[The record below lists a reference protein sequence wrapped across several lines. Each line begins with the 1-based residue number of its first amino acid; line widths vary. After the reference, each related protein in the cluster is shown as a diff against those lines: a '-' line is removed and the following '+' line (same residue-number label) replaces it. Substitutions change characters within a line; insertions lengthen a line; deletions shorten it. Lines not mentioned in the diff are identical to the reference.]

1 MKKFTLSTMLS
12 ASVASATTL
21 FPVASS
27 ACGGFFCTTVPIN
40 QAAEQIVFRQRP
52 GRVTAMVRIAYSG
65 NAEDFSWVVP
75 VPDTPE
81 ISIGTD
87 TTFNELD
94 FSTQPLF
101 QLQQEGNVCEQDELV
116 FPDAD
121 TAAVAESASDGEGGV
136 VIEEELTVG
145 PFDIDI
151 VSSDNP
157 DDMSIWLQE
166 NGYLL
171 TDRGTELIEPY
182 VLDGMKFVAL
192 KLRSGES
199 SGNIQPIILDYPS
212 DRPMVPIRLTAV
224 AAEDDMGVLVW
235 VVNDQL
241 GRAIPDNYLHVVPNY
256 ARVDWFSGP
265 FNAYGSYQSL
275 ITDAMNESGGQG
287 FATDFAGTLDASIAG
302 SLTGPQRVE
311 SNLVLLDNIDRDA
324 QFITESLLISTNPS
338 VALSNLQTILPVP
351 AGLDTNL
358 YFQPEQLEAT
368 FTPTEL
374 RDARV
379 AMREVVVTR
388 ELNPLQD
395 SVSLLPEGAYLT
407 RLFTT
412 LSADEMTLDPTFDY
426 NTTMPDQTRERNAL
440 LSASCDND
448 VSNWQLILGEGTGRD
463 GEIVADVSGEPLP
476 IFNGVPE
483 PLDDQPAAFLRQ
495 RTSADAEPETLFQA
509 ELSTVFVGST
519 DTTSSSSSSS
529 GGSSGIGSL
538 GGGVLALISGIW
550 MLRRYRS
557 GNCSRRIRR

>member
-1 MKKFTLSTMLS
+1 
-12 ASVASATTL
+12 
-21 FPVASS
+21 
-27 ACGGFFCTTVPIN
+27 
-40 QAAEQIVFRQRP
+40 
-52 GRVTAMVRIAYSG
+52 MVRIAYTG

-101 QLQQEGNVCEQDELV
+101 QLQQEGNVCEQDELLV
-116 FPDAD
+116 FPVTDAS
-121 TAAVAESASDGEGGV
+121 AESDSLDEQGSV
-136 VIEEELTVG
+136 VIEQQLEVG

-157 DDMSIWLQE
+157 DDMSIWLQD

-224 AAEDDMGVLVW
+224 AAEEDMGVLVW
-235 VVNDQL
+235 VVNDQI

-265 FNAYGSYQSL
+265 FNAYASYQSL
-275 ITDAMNESGGQG
+275 VTDAMNESGGQG

-302 SLTGPQRVE
+302 SLTGPELVE
-311 SNLVLLDNIDRDA
+311 SNLVFLDSINRDA
-324 QFITESLLISTNPS
+324 QFITESLLVSTNLGL
-338 VALSNLQTILPVP
+338 ALSNLQTILPVP
-351 AGLDTNL
+351 AGFDINL
-358 YFQPEQLEAT
+358 YFQPEQLEAV
-368 FTPTEL
+368 FTPDEL

-379 AMREVVVTR
+379 AMREVIVTR
-388 ELNPLQD
+388 ELEPLQD
-395 SVSLLPEGAYLT
+395 SVNLLPEGAYLT

-412 LSADEMTLDPTFDY
+412 LSADEMTLDPSFDY
-426 NTTMPDQTRERNAL
+426 NTSMPDQPRERNAL
-440 LSASCDND
+440 LSASCNND
-448 VSNWQLILGEGTGRD
+448 VSNWQLILGAGTDRD
-463 GEIVADVSGEPLP
+463 GEVVADVSGEPLP

-483 PLDDQPAAFLRQ
+483 PLLDQPAAFLSQ

-509 ELSTVFVGST
+509 SLPTVVVGATDVGGST
-519 DTTSSSSSSS
+519 SDSGSTGNGSEGSSTSV
-529 GGSSGIGSL
+529 GGSSGGGSV
-538 GGGVLALISGIW
+538 GGGLLALIAGIW
-550 MLRRYRS
+550 MRRRYRFK
-557 GNCSRRIRR
+557 